1 MVRLAGEER
10 ERNMAVKNLEV
21 LIETI
26 LIEEAGE
33 HLKDELKNVD
43 IHLLALRLAEQVKRW
58 YSQIT

>member
-1 MVRLAGEER
+1 
-10 ERNMAVKNLEV
+10 MAVKNLED

-26 LIEEAGE
+26 LIEEVGE
-33 HLKDELKNVD
+33 HLEDELKNAD